1 MCPIYIHYRDI
12 YRWRSASQ
20 VQRSYSQNIPGR
32 TRNFPITIVSGLQLR
47 WAPLTQAVFF
57 ASTLLFTHLRDVP
70 YFEDGLRLIFG
81 RPAEGP
87 SVLRFDACAIP
98 PSRIFGCLPE
108 EQRRLALS
116 SLVLGLGSSSRA
128 VWSSRSFGDRTEG
141 GVPNSSP
148 SEPRFD
154 LQEGR
159 GFDLVGVE
167 APPFRLGAATVVGE
181 AQSMSSCTNASCFR
195 RRNKIFGVSTLVRA
209 QSWRRK
215 FWREKNFRIGSL
227 ALE

>member
-70 YFEDGLRLIFG
+70 YFKDGLRLIFG

-87 SVLRFDACAIP
+87 SVLRSPF
-98 PSRIFGCLPE
+98 
-108 EQRRLALS
+108 ALM
-116 SLVLGLGSSSRA
+116 LVLSHLRVSSVACPKSSEGWHYLRSALAPAHVRSGLRAPSATGPKVVSPTVAPQSLGSIFRK
-128 VWSSRSFGDRTEG
+128 
-141 GVPNSSP
+141 GV
-148 SEPRFD
+148 
-154 LQEGR
+154 
-159 GFDLVGVE
+159 
-167 APPFRLGAATVVGE
+167 A
-181 AQSMSSCTNASCFR
+181 
-195 RRNKIFGVSTLVRA
+195 STLWASKRHPSGWVP
-209 QSWRRK
+209 RR
-215 FWREKNFRIGSL
+215 
-227 ALE
+227 